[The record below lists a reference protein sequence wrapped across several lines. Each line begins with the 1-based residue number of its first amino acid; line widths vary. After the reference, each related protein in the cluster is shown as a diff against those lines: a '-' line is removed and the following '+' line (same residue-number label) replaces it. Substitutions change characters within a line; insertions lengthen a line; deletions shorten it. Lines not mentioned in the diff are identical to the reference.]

1 MLRETRKRIN
11 GQYIWLYEGVS
22 KVTKFPSFR
31 KEGWLKA
38 GVVGVLHS

>member
-1 MLRETRKRIN
+1 MLRRMKKIIN

-22 KVTKFPSFR
+22 KVTEFLSFR

-38 GVVGVLHS
+38 GVVGMLHG